1 MQLPAFPF
9 LFKKIAPKQT
19 SKKPNP
25 THRVTVQVTAQSN
38 HTLTNSEL
46 KRQVF
51 NAAQKALLLTPA
63 QIKGIV
69 DYTYYNLSY
78 VYLTEH

>member
-1 MQLPAFPF
+1 MQLLAFPF
-9 LFKKIAPKQT
+9 LFKKITPKQT

-25 THRVTVQVTAQSN
+25 TYGVTVQVTTQSN

-46 KRQVF
+46 KRQ
-51 NAAQKALLLTPA
+51 AAQKALLLTPA